1 MDPYYSS
8 VLKSV
13 GDKLIRVKAPVGDSL
28 TKSIRRRYSWEI
40 SSLHDPVTWYGINYA
55 ET

>member
-1 MDPYYSS
+1 MDAYYSS

-55 ET
+55 GT